1 MRQNRISYMVTMD
14 RTRLHMP
21 QAKSTVR
28 RKRRGKSVPLLRAAG
43 LSLSLAAGP
52 PTAIEAS
59 TADVPMRSLSPSHE
73 LLHEEEIT
81 DLSLAT
87 FHILEKEI
95 TPRRGTRLSGG
106 CGACGAGLY
115 AVPTVLGPERPSE
128 SYVNRPKRRQFLEEQ
143 QAPRNPRTP
152 KNMPVPKQVPKNL
165 YQNANR
171 PAEVEGGRHGEK
183 FNFNST
189 GSTRLSRSCS
199 TSPAQFNRPNRF
211 DSPTDRGCIR
221 SPSKSKRG

>member
-1 MRQNRISYMVTMD
+1 
-14 RTRLHMP
+14 MP

-28 RKRRGKSVPLLRAAG
+28 RKRRSKSVPLLRAAG
-43 LSLSLAAGP
+43 LSLSLVAGP

-59 TADVPMRSLSPSHE
+59 TADVPRSSLSPSHE

-81 DLSLAT
+81 DFSLAT

-115 AVPTVLGPERPSE
+115 AVPTVLGPERP
-128 SYVNRPKRRQFLEEQ
+128 KRRQSLEEQ
-143 QAPRNPRTP
+143 QAPRNSRIP
-152 KNMPVPKQVPKNL
+152 KNTPVPKSAQVPRQQQQVPKNL

-171 PAEVEGGRHGEK
+171 PAQPKADTAAKAQPGSAGPVQQAQRIQQIQPTEAAFGALANQNAGEQAEPK
-183 FNFNST
+183 T
-189 GSTRLSRSCS
+189 A
-199 TSPAQFNRPNRF
+199 SPATNAPN
-211 DSPTDRGCIR
+211 
-221 SPSKSKRG
+221 